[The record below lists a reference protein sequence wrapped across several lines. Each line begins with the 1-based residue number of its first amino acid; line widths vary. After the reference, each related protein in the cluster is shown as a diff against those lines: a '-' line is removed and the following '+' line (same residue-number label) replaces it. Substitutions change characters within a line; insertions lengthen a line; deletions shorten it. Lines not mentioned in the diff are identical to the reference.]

1 MVLKNSLRLLCV
13 AVLLYASWWTFEF
26 VNAWAGVAVFFG
38 TLVGVGIYI
47 EKKVKEKIKKD

>member
-26 VNAWAGVAVFFG
+26 LNAWAGVLVF
-38 TLVGVGIYI
+38 VGVLIGVGVYI
-47 EKKVKEKIKKD
+47 EKKVKEKIEKD